1 MGILINE
8 ALPYFKLEVE
18 SDRPDRACSFQRF
31 TLSFSGAAV
40 TIMIQSK
47 YSGSIGEAE
56 MKRRYGKTGEMGVG
70 LDL

>member
-1 MGILINE
+1 MIND
-8 ALPYFKLEVE
+8 AWPYFKLEVE
-18 SDRPDRACSFQRF
+18 ADRPVRACSSQRF
-31 TLSFSGAAV
+31 TLSFSGTAV

-56 MKRRYGKTGEMGVG
+56 MKRRYRKTGEVGVG